1 MLENEYVKR
10 GFDWLFLHNNQSR
23 RTIGQTL
30 NRMFLPRFQATL
42 TPTQFATF
50 MCSQAANEQVI
61 LLALQDGNVFVMADN
76 KLPPSL
82 ILHCSGIP
90 LTVVPTDYTTEQF
103 TQFMK
108 TSAEFY
114 QWAYYLDEEDFQ
126 KRALE
131 SILQR
136 VESNTFL
143 PMAICFRNVQTRRKA
158 QKAA

>member
-1 MLENEYVKR
+1 
-10 GFDWLFLHNNQSR
+10 
-23 RTIGQTL
+23 
-30 NRMFLPRFQATL
+30 MFLPKLQATL

-50 MCSQAANEQVI
+50 MCSKAASEQVI
-61 LLALQDGNVFVMADN
+61 LLALQDGNVFVMADD

-90 LTVVPTDYTTEQF
+90 LTVVSHDYTTEQF
-103 TQFMK
+103 TQFIEA
-108 TSAEFY
+108 SAEFY

-131 SILQR
+131 SILQH
-136 VESNTFL
+136 VELNTFL

-158 QKAA
+158 QEVA